1 MLAPITIRH
10 AMRPT
15 MPSLA
20 AAELASLF
28 GLDENPHELVVADNL
43 ELDLRPGDV
52 ILVTGPSG
60 SGKSSLLRAA
70 GAQLGAVDAATIAL
84 PDGSLIE
91 MLPGSM
97 TERLALFSACGLAEP
112 RLLLRTASELSDGQR
127 ARLRLALA
135 FARHPGGAL
144 LFDEFGALL
153 DRPLARSLA
162 FAVQK
167 LARRTGSTLLAA
179 TTHEDLHADFAPD
192 VTIQCRGEGEIEVR
206 RDDERQ
212 KKTGPRMP
220 MNSGC
225 RGAPS
230 PTGRISLGGITAGM
244 ASASSSR

>member
-10 AMRPT
+10 VTRPT

-20 AAELASLF
+20 AAELASFF
-28 GLDENPHELVVADNL
+28 GLDDNPHELVIADNL
-43 ELDLRPGDV
+43 ELDLRPGNV

-70 GAQLGAVDAATIAL
+70 GAQLGALNAAAIPF

-91 MLPGSM
+91 MVPGSVA
-97 TERLALFSACGLAEP
+97 ERLALFGACGLAEP
-112 RLLLRTASELSDGQR
+112 RLLLRSAAELSDGQR

-135 FARHPGGAL
+135 FARYPGGTL

-153 DRPLARSLA
+153 DRPLAQSLA

-167 LARRTGSTLLAA
+167 LARRSGCTLLAA

-206 RDDERQ
+206 RGDDQQ
-212 KKTGPRMP
+212 KKSGPPMP
-220 MNSGC
+220 MNSGS
-225 RGAPS
+225 RAAPS
-230 PTGRISLGGITAGM
+230 PIGRISLGGITAGM